1 MVRDPGC
8 FSPNPIAIMINIVIV
23 LILAIIVIL
32 VIIVSTVSIV
42 VIVISYNGNNGYNVS
57 FKPSS
62 QIELE
67 AAKVEG
73 LGSVSLLNLK
83 KYPCW
88 GTWRHILGL

>member
-1 MVRDPGC
+1 M
-8 FSPNPIAIMINIVIV
+8 
-23 LILAIIVIL
+23 IVIL
-32 VIIVSTVSIV
+32 VIIVILVSIV
-42 VIVISYNGNNGYNVS
+42 VIVISYNGSNGYNVS

-83 KYPCW
+83 
-88 GTWRHILGL
+88 